1 MTDLLYHIA
10 QPENVKTIYEELN
23 NVDFKISAPGR
34 ALLAGSVRLVGDVAV
49 TANTSF
55 VADEDGNLN
64 RVMYDG
70 FIGAHSFVDSV
81 TVAFSTSGQVENIRF
96 YPRYVAAKAKASI
109 APSDLYNS
117 VYTVEQRTPNCE
129 HADLLLKGST
139 VDPTLDEFDLTLTRP
154 MDFSLKVDCCVNNPL
169 GNNMISFDKNGDLT
183 LSLTVARSVYVLY
196 GDSAIGSAKVL
207 NLSNLRLMYSTVA
220 DVPKPMPVQLKVE
233 TDLKQSIQSSNAVIT
248 TKAPIVANSFFI
260 TFVRQ
265 QDENNALINGM
276 EGQRLPNVRRVEY
289 TWNDSLSNQY
299 RYELESEEEFLSNY
313 IKAVN
318 SAIVAENNASLNV
331 LASND
336 SYGLGLSFGSFV
348 DLSQSK
354 IGIRI
359 DSDVSN
365 LDPFTAYVFFTG
377 VITL

>member
-34 ALLAGSVRLVGDVAV
+34 ALLAGSVRLVGDVLV

-70 FIGAHSFVDSV
+70 FIGSHSFIDSV
-81 TVAFSTSGQVENIRF
+81 TTSFSTSGQVENIRF

-154 MDFSLKVDCCVNNPL
+154 MDFSLKVDCCVNNPI

-313 IKAVN
+313 I
-318 SAIVAENNASLNV
+318 
-331 LASND
+331 
-336 SYGLGLSFGSFV
+336 
-348 DLSQSK
+348 
-354 IGIRI
+354 
-359 DSDVSN
+359 
-365 LDPFTAYVFFTG
+365 
-377 VITL
+377 

>member
-1 MTDLLYHIA
+1 
-10 QPENVKTIYEELN
+10 
-23 NVDFKISAPGR
+23 
-34 ALLAGSVRLVGDVAV
+34 
-49 TANTSF
+49 
-55 VADEDGNLN
+55 
-64 RVMYDG
+64 
-70 FIGAHSFVDSV
+70 
-81 TVAFSTSGQVENIRF
+81 
-96 YPRYVAAKAKASI
+96 
-109 APSDLYNS
+109 
-117 VYTVEQRTPNCE
+117 
-129 HADLLLKGST
+129 
-139 VDPTLDEFDLTLTRP
+139 
-154 MDFSLKVDCCVNNPL
+154 
-169 GNNMISFDKNGDLT
+169 
-183 LSLTVARSVYVLY
+183 
-196 GDSAIGSAKVL
+196 
-207 NLSNLRLMYSTVA
+207 MYSTVA
-220 DVPKPMPVQLKVE
+220 DVPKPMPIQLKVE

-248 TKAPIVANSFFI
+248 TKAPIVANAFFI

-265 QDENNALINGM
+265 QDENTPLVNGM
-276 EGQRLPNVRRVEY
+276 EGQRIPNVRRVEY

-318 SAIVAENNASLNV
+318 MAIIAENNASLNV

-365 LDPFTAYVFFTG
+365 IDPYTAYMFFTG

>member
-1 MTDLLYHIA
+1 
-10 QPENVKTIYEELN
+10 
-23 NVDFKISAPGR
+23 
-34 ALLAGSVRLVGDVAV
+34 
-49 TANTSF
+49 
-55 VADEDGNLN
+55 
-64 RVMYDG
+64 
-70 FIGAHSFVDSV
+70 
-81 TVAFSTSGQVENIRF
+81 
-96 YPRYVAAKAKASI
+96 
-109 APSDLYNS
+109 
-117 VYTVEQRTPNCE
+117 
-129 HADLLLKGST
+129 
-139 VDPTLDEFDLTLTRP
+139 
-154 MDFSLKVDCCVNNPL
+154 
-169 GNNMISFDKNGDLT
+169 MISFDKNGDLT

-196 GDSAIGSAKVL
+196 GDPAIGNTKVIE
-207 NLSNLRLMYSTVA
+207 LSNLRLMYSTVA
-220 DVPKPMPVQLKVE
+220 DVPKPMPVELKVE
-233 TDLKQSIQSSNAVIT
+233 TDLKQSLQSSNAVIT
-248 TKAPIVANSFFI
+248 TKAPIVANAFFI
-260 TFVRQ
+260 TFIRQ
-265 QDENNALINGM
+265 QDENTELVNGM

-318 SAIVAENNASLNV
+318 MAIIAENNASLNV

-365 LDPFTAYVFFTG
+365 TDPYTAYMFFTG

>member
-10 QPENVKTIYEELN
+10 QPENVKATYEELN
-23 NVDFKISAPGR
+23 NVDFRISGPGR
-34 ALLAGSVRLVGDVAV
+34 ALLAGSVRLVGDVIV

-55 VADEDGNLN
+55 VADGSGNLN

-70 FIGAHSFVDSV
+70 FIGAHSFVDTV
-81 TVAFSTSGQVENIRF
+81 TTSFSTSGQVENIRF

-117 VYTVEQRTPNCE
+117 VYTPEQRTPNCE
-129 HADLLLKGST
+129 HADLLLKGFT
-139 VDPTLDEFDLTLTRP
+139 VDPTLGAFDAALTRP
-154 MDFSLKVDCCVNNPL
+154 MDFSLKLDCCINNPMD
-169 GNNMISFDKNGDLT
+169 NNMISFDKNGDLT

-196 GDSAIGSAKVL
+196 GDPAIGNTKVIE
-207 NLSNLRLMYSTVA
+207 LSNLRLMYSTVA
-220 DVPKPMPVQLKVE
+220 DLPKPMPIQLKVE

-248 TKAPIVANSFFI
+248 TKAPIVANAFFI

-265 QDENNALINGM
+265 QDENTALVNGM

-318 SAIVAENNASLNV
+318 MAIIAENNASLNV

-365 LDPFTAYVFFTG
+365 TDPYTAYMFFTG